1 MLNYYIYYRI
11 QPEHS
16 AAAEAAVQQIQ
27 REIATRCG
35 ITGRL
40 LKKRDAPNLW
50 MEIYEQ
56 VSSAAFENALALAEN
71 KAGIAALLGGD
82 GTRHRECFIA

>member
-1 MLNYYIYYRI
+1 MLNYYIYYRVP
-11 QPEHS
+11 PEHS

-27 REIATRCG
+27 DEIATRCG

-40 LKKRDAPNLW
+40 LKKRDEPNLW
-50 MEIYEQ
+50 METYEQ
-56 VSSAAFENALALAEN
+56 VSNTAFENALALAEN

>member
-1 MLNYYIYYRI
+1 MLNYYIYYRVP
-11 QPEHS
+11 PEHS
-16 AAAEAAVQQIQ
+16 AAAKAAVQQIQ
-27 REIATRCG
+27 DEIATRCD

-40 LKKRDAPNLW
+40 LTKRDEPNLW

-56 VSSAAFENALALAEN
+56 VSSAAFEEALALAEN